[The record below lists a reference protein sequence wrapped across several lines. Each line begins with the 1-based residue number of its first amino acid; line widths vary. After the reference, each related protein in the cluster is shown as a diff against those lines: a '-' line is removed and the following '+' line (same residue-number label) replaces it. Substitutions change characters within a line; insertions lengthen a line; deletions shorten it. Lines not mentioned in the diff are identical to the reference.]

1 MGVEIGPGATAL
13 TRIFRPSSSAAS
25 VAAHKTC
32 TKFEASVILSVALT
46 AGEVDSCVAA
56 DPIRWRFSPQA
67 ADALHTWAH
76 SDSLPWLQVRR
87 AKMVLAIAAGERRC
101 SVAARLECD
110 EATVWRTCER
120 FRQDGLTSLFSDGR
134 HGHSGHPQQI
144 SPVQRAQIVELACL
158 EPIAKGL
165 HITHWSSEDL
175 AHQAVADKI
184 IPTVS
189 PATVRRI
196 LHDVDLQPH
205 RTRYWKTARLDAR
218 FKERAEQVL
227 WCYGNAVRL
236 AEQGIWVVCVD
247 EIPTFQILE
256 RDPIRRAIPGSIE
269 QQEFDYTRHGTVNML
284 VFLVVH
290 SGLMELAILAKND
303 HTHYLAELELFRKH
317 HKELRGVFLIQ
328 DGGPSHI
335 AGGTQRYFAESG
347 DWWKPRYTPANASW
361 LDQAEILIHAF
372 KHYYLKRDSWK
383 SQEEFR
389 VHVMASWSEYNH
401 RYAHPFE
408 WTWTNQQMRSWFSKH
423 TSNLVQV
430 L

>member
-1 MGVEIGPGATAL
+1 MRGRRPEKLTIAGRDQEAL
-13 TRIFRPSSSAAS
+13 RA
-25 VAAHKTC
+25 VAHR
-32 TKFEASVILSVALT
+32 
-46 AGEVDSCVAA
+46 G
-56 DPIRWRFSPQA
+56 
-67 ADALHTWAH
+67 
-76 SDSLPWLQVRR
+76 SLPWFEVQR
-87 AKMVLAIAAGERRC
+87 AKIVLAISAGERQC

-110 EATVWRTCER
+110 EATVWRACQR
-120 FRQDGLTSLFSDGR
+120 YRQGGLTSLFTDGR
-134 HGHSGHPQQI
+134 QGNTGHPQQI

-165 HITHWSSEDL
+165 HITHWSNEDL
-175 AHQAVADKI
+175 ARQAVADKI
-184 IPTVS
+184 IPAVS
-189 PATVRRI
+189 PATVHRI

-227 WCYGNAVRL
+227 WCYANASRL

-247 EIPTFQILE
+247 EIPTFQVLE

-290 SGLMELAILAKND
+290 SGLMELAFLTAND
-303 HTHYLAELELFRKH
+303 CEHYLPELKLFQIH

-328 DGGPSHI
+328 DGGSSHI
-335 AGGTQRYFAESG
+335 AGDTKKYFAESNG
-347 DWWKPRYTPANASW
+347 WWKPRYTPANASW
-361 LDQAEILIHAF
+361 LNQAEILIHAF
-372 KHYYLKRDSWK
+372 KHYYLKRASWK
-383 SQEEFR
+383 SQAEFKA
-389 VHVMASWSEYNH
+389 HVLASWPEYNH

-408 WTWTNQQMRSWFSKH
+408 WTWTNQKMRQWFTEHAPNS
-423 TSNLVQV
+423 LQE